1 MATTTLPAKPR
12 VGSRS
17 GEHDRPSSSEALYE
31 VVDGVRV
38 ELTEMSMLSNIV
50 KTRLHVRLGS
60 FVEQHNLGFS
70 AVETMFILDAKR
82 DLQRRPDVAFVS
94 FGRWPAEKEFSWE
107 GEWEVIPDLCVEVTS
122 PTDLFHDVLAKTLEY
137 LSYGVHQVW
146 VVSPVE
152 QQIHVYESP
161 RKVSILG
168 PGDTLTCERLPG
180 FALPV
185 AELFPKQT
193 TPST

>member
-1 MATTTLPAKPR
+1 MATATLPAKPR
-12 VGSRS
+12 SGDPS
-17 GEHDRPSSSEALYE
+17 GEHDRLTNPEALCE
-31 VVDGVRV
+31 VVDGVQV
-38 ELTEMSMLSNIV
+38 ELPEMSVRSNIV
-50 KTRLHVRLGS
+50 KSRLHSRLAP
-60 FVEQHNLGFS
+60 FVEQHNLGIA

-94 FGRWPAEKEFSWE
+94 FGRWPAEKEIPWE

-185 AELFPKQT
+185 ADLFPKLT